1 MKRISIAAALFVCA
15 TSAIAQAPVSDVP
28 TPRCEPKPVFP
39 SGTTNLAGEARR
51 RAFER
56 DIETYKACMMKYI
69 DERKAA
75 TLSNQAAYTA
85 AVAEYNETMKNINTA
100 IEASREPPSGAR

>member
-1 MKRISIAAALFVCA
+1 MKRISIAAALAFCA
-15 TSAIAQAPVSDVP
+15 TGALAQAPVSDVP
-28 TPRCEPKPVFP
+28 TPKCGPKPVFP

-69 DERKAA
+69 DDRKAA
-75 TLSNQAAYTA
+75 TLANQSAYTA
-85 AVAEYNETMKNINTA
+85 AIAEYNETMTA
-100 IEASREPPSGAR
+100 INAAVEAAREPPSGVR